1 MNAKIE
7 EAEVLFTTSADGNFE
22 KRSMQSK
29 GYFEL
34 PQFLSKGPAK
44 SKSTS
49 SASFGSERIGNFSV
63 LFLPKNTFKF
73 LPALMHWI
81 QFFP

>member
-7 EAEVLFTTSADGNFE
+7 EAEVLFTTFADGNFK
-22 KRSMQSK
+22 KRSMQGK
-29 GYFEL
+29 RYFEL

-49 SASFGSERIGNFSV
+49 SFGSERIGS
-63 LFLPKNTFKF
+63 L
-73 LPALMHWI
+73 
-81 QFFP
+81 